1 MADAKELEKE
11 AKTEEKEKRAHEKAK
26 RKIFDEHDEAF
37 CGFMNLSLI
46 DSDGYAKKTK
56 GCEIKGP
63 LYMVSGGDSEGPVVI
78 ESEFAMNPLFYLQ
91 VPNEDGLLLW
101 GQWWLGETA
110 TPLTTICSAIPK
122 LCQSAHKEMEKAS
135 SPEFTL
141 EAEAPLLKGAP
152 GKLYKV
158 TITTREQKFIT
169 KVVKV
174 TLEIPRPYWVE
185 WKNHRLRFWQFN
197 KNSSASAAPPGGGG
211 GDEKEGKG
219 GEKEKKEE

>member
-11 AKTEEKEKRAHEKAK
+11 AKAEEREMRAIERGK
-26 RKIFDEHDEAF
+26 RKIFDEHDESF
-37 CGFMNLSLI
+37 CGFMSLSLI

-63 LYMVSGGDSEGPVVI
+63 LYMVSEGNSDGPVVI
-78 ESEFAMNPLFYLQ
+78 ESEFALNPLFYLQ
-91 VPNEDGLLLW
+91 VPNEDGLLIW
-101 GQWWLGETA
+101 GQWWLGEKA
-110 TPLTTICSAIPK
+110 SPLTTICSAIPK
-122 LCQSAHKEMEKAS
+122 LCQAAHKEMEKS
-135 SPEFTL
+135 SSSEFTL
-141 EAEAPLLKGAP
+141 DAEAPLLKGAP

-174 TLEIPRPYWVE
+174 TLEIPRSHWVE

-197 KNSSASAAPPGGGG
+197 KNSSGAAAPSGGGG
-211 GDEKEGKG
+211 GDEKE
-219 GEKEKKEE
+219 EKDSEKKEE

>member
-11 AKTEEKEKRAHEKAK
+11 AKAEEKEKRTNERLK
-26 RKIFDEHDEAF
+26 RKMYDELDESF
-37 CGFMNLSLI
+37 CGFMSLSLI

-56 GCEIKGP
+56 GAEIKGP
-63 LYMVSGGDSEGPVVI
+63 LYMVSEGNSEGPVVI
-78 ESEFAMNPLFYLQ
+78 ESEFSLNPLFYLQ
-91 VPNEDGLLLW
+91 VPNEDNLLVW
-101 GQWWLGETA
+101 GQWWLGEKA

-122 LCQSAHKEMEKAS
+122 LCQTAHKEMEKATS
-135 SPEFTL
+135 TEFTL
-141 EAEAPLLKGAP
+141 DAEAPLLKGAP

-158 TITTREQKFIT
+158 TVATREQKFIT

-197 KNSSASAAPPGGGG
+197 KNSSGAVAPA
-211 GDEKEGKG
+211 GDSGEKEDKD